1 MSGCNDQQKVQ
12 FQAETVSCG
21 EIAPGIFK
29 LVLKTVSDK
38 NNRAVVPPKAGQFFM
53 LRREP
58 SKTLLCRPISVFRV
72 EDETGALAF
81 QGAEES
87 ASFGEGRQGA
97 DANERSEVDV
107 DNAFEGDSGLF
118 ITFLILLKGQ
128 GTLELC
134 SLKEGDFV
142 TGIGPLGNEF
152 PRPEAAGEAGVA
164 SQTGIADKTDD
175 AFKASGASRV
185 CIIGGGI
192 GVAPVAGF
200 ASTLAAGSYD
210 FYACFKSG
218 KYGLEYVEPAKLVIT
233 TDDGSEGI
241 KGMLPDAFTAEQAAE
256 YSAVYACGPEPML
269 RYVQNVCAEA
279 GVRCWLSM
287 EARMAC
293 GVGACLGCTIT
304 TTEGNR
310 RCCKDGPV
318 FDGAT
323 LIFPERKP
331 AASKKVQ
338 PAVSGNPELG
348 ASSAGAGGLL
358 AKAEALAAGVSS
370 RSSTVSEENSPDLS
384 VTIAGVRFQNPVI
397 AASGTFGYGSEYA
410 DLVDVNALGGICSKG
425 LTLEPRA
432 GNTGNRLVETPS
444 ALINS
449 IGLEN
454 PGIAHFIE
462 HELPSMLEFKAVTLA
477 NLSGSSEETYV
488 EGAKLLDATDVPV
501 IELNISC
508 PNVKCGGMAFGLNP
522 DTAAQITAAVRAATK
537 KPLVVK
543 LSPNAPDLVAVAH
556 AVRKAGADAISLVNT
571 FQATAINIETGR
583 PVFDNIRAGLSGPG
597 IKPIALR
604 MVMDVC
610 QSMKALPEDEQIPV
624 IGLGGISTWQDTV
637 EFIMAGASAIEV
649 GTATFA
655 DPTCMNRIVDGLRA
669 FMKRKGYK
677 AIEEMRGLAL
687 N

>member
-1 MSGCNDQQKVQ
+1 MSGCTDYQKKSQ
-12 FQAETVSCG
+12 FQAETISCG
-21 EIAPGIFK
+21 EIAPGIYK
-29 LVLKTVSDK
+29 LVLKAGADK
-38 NNRAVVPPKAGQFFM
+38 DDRAVVPPKAGQFFM
-53 LRREP
+53 LCREP

-72 EDETGALAF
+72 EDEDGNLVFGAS
-81 QGAEES
+81 E
-87 ASFGEGRQGA
+87 
-97 DANERSEVDV
+97 DNNKRSLV
-107 DNAFEGDSGLF
+107 

-128 GTLELC
+128 GTQELC
-134 SLKEGDFV
+134 SLREGDSV

-152 PRPEAAGEAGVA
+152 PKPEAGR
-164 SQTGIADKTDD
+164 IA
-175 AFKASGASRV
+175 
-185 CIIGGGI
+185 IIGGGI

-200 ASTLAAGSYD
+200 ASTLAAGTYD

-218 KYGLEYVEPAKLVIT
+218 SYGLEYVEPAKLVIT

-241 KGMLPDAFTAEQAAE
+241 KGMLSDAFDAAAAAG

-269 RYVQNVCAEA
+269 HYVQKVCAEA
-279 GVRCWLSM
+279 GVKCWLSM

-331 AASKKVQ
+331 ATKA
-338 PAVSGNPELG
+338 AAPEVT
-348 ASSAGAGGLL
+348 SSVAGGLL
-358 AKAEALAAGVSS
+358 ARAEALVTGGVAGSAATEAGD
-370 RSSTVSEENSPDLS
+370 PDLS
-384 VTIAGVRFQNPVI
+384 VTIAGVRFPNPVI

-522 DTAAQITAAVRAATK
+522 DTAAQITAAVRAATA

-543 LSPNAPDLVAVAH
+543 LSPNAPDLIAVAH

-624 IGLGGISTWQDTV
+624 IGLGGISTWQDAV

-655 DPTCMNRIVDGLRA
+655 DPTCMNRIVEGLHA

-677 AIEEMRGLAL
+677 TISEMRGLAL

>member
-1 MSGCNDQQKVQ
+1 MSGCIKEVKNKEM
-12 FQAETVSCG
+12 FTAETESVS
-21 EIAPGIFK
+21 EIVPGIYRV
-29 LVLKTVSDK
+29 VLKAKCPAPVS
-38 NNRAVVPPKAGQFFM
+38 GQFYM

-72 EDETGALAF
+72 ENEIGSLAF
-81 QGAEES
+81 GEKDTF
-87 ASFGEGRQGA
+87 FGTEWGVST
-97 DANERSEVDV
+97 NRSVV
-107 DNAFEGDSGLF
+107 K
-118 ITFLILLKGQ
+118 ITFLIMLKGQ
-128 GTLELC
+128 GTEELC
-134 SLKEGDFV
+134 TLKAGDLV

-152 PRPEAAGEAGVA
+152 PRPDAGR
-164 SQTGIADKTDD
+164 I
-175 AFKASGASRV
+175 

-200 ASTLAAGSYD
+200 ASTLPSASYD
-210 FYACFKSG
+210 FYACFRSG
-218 KYGLEYVEPAKLVIT
+218 KYGLDYIEPGTLIVT

-241 KGMLPDAFTAEQAAE
+241 KGMLSDAFGAEQAAA

-269 RYVQNVCAEA
+269 RYVQKVCAEA
-279 GVRCWLSM
+279 GVKCWLSL

-323 LIFPERKP
+323 IIFPERKP
-331 AASKKVQ
+331 AAEK
-338 PAVSGNPELG
+338 ARCASG
-348 ASSAGAGGLL
+348 AGLL
-358 AKAEALAAGVSS
+358 AKAEALSGKKIVKA
-370 RSSTVSEENSPDLS
+370 EPDLG

-410 DLVDVNALGGICSKG
+410 DLVNVNALGGICSKG

-454 PGIAHFIE
+454 PGIPHFIE

-488 EGAKLLDATDVPV
+488 EGAKLLDATGVPL

-543 LSPNAPDLVAVAH
+543 LSPNAPDLIAVAH

-571 FQATAINIETGR
+571 FQATSINIETGR

-604 MVMDVC
+604 MVYDVC
-610 QSMKALPEDEQIPV
+610 QSMKELPEDEQIPV
-624 IGLGGISTWQDTV
+624 IGLGGISTWQDAV

-655 DPTCMNRIVDGLRA
+655 DPACMNRIVDDMYT
-669 FMKRKGYK
+669 FMKFKGYK
-677 AIEEMRGLAL
+677 TIEEMRGIAL